1 MAALAL
7 VVAYLVARPP
17 AARALGPVVKLFA
30 LVALVAVAGLLLGKT
45 SSYLL
50 EKGIDPQEVTN
61 VLGESERRTDQG
73 GSTFDAP
80 SAIGSPT
87 AKLPLAI
94 VTVFFRPFPFEANN
108 AQVAV
113 TALGTLLLGLLLA
126 RRRGVWPTLR
136 HPRRRPYVAFVAVYS
151 LLFVFAFS
159 SIANFGILAR
169 ERTQVLPFF
178 LVLLA
183 IPALRR
189 GPGPAAAP
197 SAERRND
204 AGRQLARA

>member
-1 MAALAL
+1 M
-7 VVAYLVARPP
+7 
-17 AARALGPVVKLFA
+17 KLFA

-50 EKGIDPQEVTN
+50 EGIDPQEGVTN
-61 VLGESERRTDQG
+61 VLGESERRTGQG

-80 SAIGSPT
+80 SAISSP
-87 AKLPLAI
+87 AKSPS
-94 VTVFFRPFPFEANN
+94 PSSPSSSGQFPFEANN

-113 TALGTLLLGLLLA
+113 TALESTLLLGLLLA
-126 RRRGVWPTLR
+126 RAAGVWQALR

-151 LLFVFAFS
+151 PLFVFAFS

-183 IPALRR
+183 IPRR
-189 GPGPAAAP
+189 GAAWGRRPPRPPRGGTMPAGSSLGA
-197 SAERRND
+197 
-204 AGRQLARA
+204 